1 MAKKQS
7 KTRRFEVPKDFIG
20 SFFTALEETDLSSE
34 LIEVSE
40 DDEIIVEIEYVEQ
53 QRDDVMNLIELLDE
67 YLAQL
72 DDEEEED
79 DDD

>member
-7 KTRRFEVPKDFIG
+7 KTRLFEVPKDFIG
-20 SFFTALEETDLSSE
+20 SFFTALEETDLTSE